1 MQESHNYD
9 VAIIGAGIAG
19 CHLAQM
25 LANQQFSVALI
36 DRKPINA
43 AGPDWI
49 NAVPLWMFDEALLMR
64 PAGNE
69 LFDLNNRFIIRAPNK
84 RARLIVND
92 LFVADV
98 NMHFLGNR
106 LKQKFLNAQQFA
118 DIVTGQVNRADFDSR
133 GRMVKVF
140 AEHNGQEIPIKAKV
154 FVDSAGIK
162 GVLRKLHPLSSKL
175 WPVIDRQDCCTAAQR
190 TLEIKDR
197 YGAEKFLSN
206 NKFIAGDILAD
217 VGVVGGY
224 SMFRYQIN
232 EKFNQISLL
241 CGVRA
246 VPEYKN
252 ANAVIEEFIGHHK
265 WIGSHFID
273 GRGMIPLNAPYHQL
287 VASGLALLGD
297 SACQVDASHGSGI
310 GIGLIAAKIL
320 ATTLIEARNR
330 GRDIGDVDVIRAYPQ
345 EFHRRFYRRLYFS
358 EHFRKFSQH
367 LSSEEMSS
375 LIESGL
381 LNASLAKQTL
391 KQEDFDLKNGS
402 FLGLGLGAIKS
413 PRLFCSLMPI
423 VAKSFKGA
431 RLARKLSMKA
441 L

>member
-1 MQESHNYD
+1 MQETNNYD

-25 LANQQFSVALI
+25 LGNQQFSVALI
-36 DRKPINA
+36 DRKPINT

-64 PAGNE
+64 PTGNE
-69 LFDLNNRFIIRAPNK
+69 LFDLNNRFIIRAPTK
-84 RARLIVND
+84 TSRLVLEN
-92 LFVADV
+92 LGVADV

-106 LKQKFLNAQQFA
+106 LKQKFLNAKFGE
-118 DIVTGQVNRADFDSR
+118 IITGQVNRADFDHR
-133 GRMVKVF
+133 GRLVKVF
-140 AEHNGQEIPIKAKV
+140 AEHNGQEIPIKAKL
-154 FVDSAGIK
+154 FVDSSGIK
-162 GVLRKLHPLSSKL
+162 GIVRKLHPQSAKL
-175 WPVIDRQDCCTAAQR
+175 WPAIDRRDSCTAAQR

-197 YGAEKFLSN
+197 YGAEKFLSD
-206 NKFIAGDILAD
+206 NKFLAGDVLAD
-217 VGVVGGY
+217 VGLMGGY
-224 SMFRYQIN
+224 SMLRCQID

-246 VPEYKN
+246 LPQYKS
-252 ANAVIEEFIGHHK
+252 AHVVIEEFIASHK

-273 GRGMIPLNAPYHQL
+273 GRGMIPLNAPYHHL
-287 VASGLALLGD
+287 AAPGLALLGD

-310 GIGLIAAKIL
+310 GVGLIAAKIL
-320 ATTLIEARNR
+320 ATTLTESRNK
-330 GRDIGDVDVIRAYPQ
+330 GRDIGDVEAIRAYPQ
-345 EFHRRFYRRLYFS
+345 EFHRRHYRRLYFS

-367 LSSEEMSS
+367 LSGKEMAS
-375 LIESGL
+375 LIDSGL

-402 FLGLGLGAIKS
+402 FLGLGLGAIKA
-413 PRLFCSLMPI
+413 PRLFCLLMPV

-431 RLARKLSMKA
+431 RLARKLSVSA
-441 L
+441 Y